1 MTGKEKSMAGISR
14 ERLDEEFERLRNE
27 HTPPASAAKS
37 MSPEEVNN
45 KMWIVVG
52 AKLLRDRLSVPNRR
66 DGDGDED

>member
-1 MTGKEKSMAGISR
+1 MAGISK

-27 HTPPASAAKS
+27 YTPAASAAKS

-45 KMWIVVG
+45 KMWLIVG

-66 DGDGDED
+66 DDD